1 MADLLR
7 SASAVWYGDL
17 RGGKG
22 TFSASSGAFQDLGYS
37 FMTRFE
43 NNPGTN
49 PEELIAAAH
58 ASCYSMAFANT
69 LAKKGY
75 APESI
80 RTRATT
86 VFSPKEGG
94 GFRVSRMRLEV
105 EGKVPNIDQ
114 ATFEQIAK
122 EADQGCPIS
131 NLLRPGVDAIEVN
144 AKLVG

>member
-1 MADLLR
+1 MADFLR
-7 SASAVWYGDL
+7 SADAVWHGDL
-17 RGGKG
+17 RGGNG
-22 TFSASSGAFQDLGYS
+22 TFSASSGAFNDLAYS
-37 FMTRFE
+37 FKTRFD
-43 NNPGTN
+43 NDPGTN

-75 APESI
+75 QPESI

-86 VFSPKEGG
+86 IFSPKEGG

-105 EGKVPNIDQ
+105 EGKVPGLDQ
-114 ATFEQIAK
+114 ATFEQIAH

-131 NLLRPGVDAIEVN
+131 NLLRPGVDAIEVS